1 MKTLDKKMEK
11 LQEEVGDRLLELR
24 TRREMSQ
31 QALAD
36 KCDVDRKT
44 INRIERGHFSP
55 NLNTL
60 LRICIALNVV
70 PSEIVPNPL
79 KEKVK

>member
-70 PSEIVPNPL
+70 PRQIVPNPL

>member
-11 LQEEVGDRLLELR
+11 LQEEVGDRLFELR

-70 PSEIVPNPL
+70 PSQIVPNPL